1 MPAETIIKTNS
12 LTKRFDSKLSG
23 ILAVDNLDIEVR
35 RGEVFGF
42 LGPNASGKTTTIG
55 MLLGLIAPTSG
66 TIELFGEDTAHN
78 LPRLLKRTSAVLESS
93 AFYPHL
99 SGYDN
104 LIIFAGTIGGIEKCR
119 IDEVLETVGLRKRA
133 SSKVRTYSLGMRQ
146 RLSVA
151 TALLNDPELIIMDEP
166 ANGLDPSGIIE
177 FRELTKS
184 LGQQGKTVFIS
195 SHLLHEIEQTCDH
208 VAIINKGRVLA
219 QGSVNELL
227 HRGKMLQISVP
238 DPDTASDLLMNLDW
252 VKTIEIDD
260 SHIFV
265 EITSEKAAEVNRIL
279 VTGGIAVSEI
289 KMSENSLEDFFLDAI
304 DEITRKPEEDNA

>member
-1 MPAETIIKTNS
+1 MAETEVIKTRG
-12 LTKRFDSKLSG
+12 LTKRFGSASSG
-23 ILAVDNLDIEVR
+23 IVAVDNLDIEVH

-66 TIELFGEDTAHN
+66 TIELFGEDIEHN
-78 LPRLLKRTSAVLESS
+78 LPKLLKRTSAVLESS

-104 LIIFAGTIGGIEKCR
+104 LVIFARTIGGIEKCR
-119 IDEVLETVGLRKRA
+119 IDEVLETVGLKKRA
-133 SSKVRTYSLGMRQ
+133 ASKVRTYSLGMRQ

-177 FRELTKS
+177 FRELTRS
-184 LGQQGKTVFIS
+184 LGKQGKTVFIS

-208 VAIINKGRVLA
+208 VAIINRGKFLA

-227 HRGKMLQISVP
+227 HRGKMLQLCVP
-238 DPDTASDLLMNLDW
+238 DPDTASNLLMNLDW
-252 VKTIEIDD
+252 VKTIETDD
-260 SHIFV
+260 SYIYI
-265 EITSEKAAEVNRIL
+265 EIPEEKAAEVNRIL
-279 VTGGIAVSEI
+279 VTAGIAVSEI

-304 DEITRKPEEDNA
+304 DEITRKPEDVNA

>member
-1 MPAETIIKTNS
+1 MSAEAIIKTNN
-12 LTKRFDSKLSG
+12 LTKRFGAKLSG
-23 ILAVDNLDIEVR
+23 ILAVDNLDIEVH

-66 TIELFGEDTAHN
+66 NIELFGEDTKN
-78 LPRLLKRTSAVLESS
+78 ELPKLLKRVSAVLESS

-104 LIIFAGTIGGIEKCR
+104 LLIFARTIGGIEEGR
-119 IDEVLETVGLRKRA
+119 IYEVLEMVGLKKRA

-146 RLSVA
+146 RLAVA

-177 FRELTKS
+177 FRELTRS
-184 LGQQGKTVFIS
+184 LGEQGKTVFIS
-195 SHLLHEIEQTCDH
+195 SHLLHEIEQVCDH
-208 VAIINKGRVLA
+208 VAIINRGKFLA

-227 HRGKMLQISVP
+227 HKGKMLQMRVP
-238 DPDTASDLLMNLDW
+238 DPDAASNLLMNLDW
-252 VKTIEIDD
+252 VKTIETDD
-260 SHIFV
+260 SYIYI
-265 EITSEKAAEVNRIL
+265 EIGEEQAAEVNRIL
-279 VTGGIAVSEI
+279 VTAGIPVSEM

-304 DEITRKPEEDNA
+304 DEITQKPEGGNA

>member
-1 MPAETIIKTNS
+1 MAETEVIKTRG
-12 LTKRFDSKLSG
+12 LTKRFGSASSG
-23 ILAVDNLDIEVR
+23 IIAVDNLDIEVH

-66 TIELFGEDTAHN
+66 TIELFGEDTEHN
-78 LPRLLKRTSAVLESS
+78 LTKLLKRTSAVLESS

-104 LIIFAGTIGGIEKCR
+104 LLIFARTIGGIEKCR
-119 IDEVLETVGLRKRA
+119 IDEVLETVGLKKRA
-133 SSKVRTYSLGMRQ
+133 ASKVRTYSLGMRQ

-177 FRELTKS
+177 FRELTRS
-184 LGQQGKTVFIS
+184 LGEQGKTVFIS
-195 SHLLHEIEQTCDH
+195 SHLLHEIEQVCDH
-208 VAIINKGRVLA
+208 VAIINRGKFLA
-219 QGSVNELL
+219 QGSVDELL

-238 DPDTASDLLMNLDW
+238 DPDSASNLLMNLDW
-252 VKTIEIDD
+252 VKTIETDD
-260 SHIFV
+260 SHVFV
-265 EITSEKAAEVNRIL
+265 EIPAEKAAEVNRIL
-279 VTGGIAVSEI
+279 VTGGVAVSEI

-304 DEITRKPEEDNA
+304 DEITQKPEDGNA